1 MIFNKLT
8 LPFLIVFFSLINI
21 NTTFCD
27 SEDKDTSLVIIE
39 RIDQLDGIY
48 DRIVDFSF
56 QSSDGFLWLATQN
69 GLYVYDGSYLEYVDL
84 GIPFENL
91 MRWVSITEDDQ
102 ENLWLHFFDTIDG
115 INKLVLLNRVDLF
128 NIQVVDF
135 SSRIDDSDEG
145 ESSLFLIVE
154 SSEQGVIGLF
164 RNGELVNFKYL
175 PERDIIS
182 EKLIDKLDLTAD
194 LSDMF
199 YLNGAYILV
208 FKNGEVK

>member
-115 INKLVLLNRVDLF
+115 INKLVDDKGEPVGTRIFGPVTRELR
-128 NIQVVDF
+128 
-135 SSRIDDSDEG
+135 SRG
-145 ESSLFLIVE
+145 
-154 SSEQGVIGLF
+154 QM
-164 RNGELVNFKYL
+164 K
-175 PERDIIS
+175 IIS
-182 EKLIDKLDLTAD
+182 LAP
-194 LSDMF
+194 
-199 YLNGAYILV
+199 
-208 FKNGEVK
+208 EVL